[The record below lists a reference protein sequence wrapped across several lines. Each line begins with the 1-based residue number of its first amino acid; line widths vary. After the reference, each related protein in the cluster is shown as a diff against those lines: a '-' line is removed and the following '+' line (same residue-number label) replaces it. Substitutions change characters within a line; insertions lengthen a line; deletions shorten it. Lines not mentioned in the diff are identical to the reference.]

1 MYSSYTADDIEVLEG
16 LEPVRRRPGMTKLNV
31 IINRYKAEK
40 QPVLQAFNQAF
51 CAAMQYG

>member
-1 MYSSYTADDIEVLEG
+1 M
-16 LEPVRRRPGMTKLNV
+16 

-40 QPVLQAFNQAF
+40 QAILQAFNQAF

>member
-1 MYSSYTADDIEVLEG
+1 M
-16 LEPVRRRPGMTKLNV
+16 

-51 CAAMQYG
+51 CAASQQGYRRGINDMVILLI